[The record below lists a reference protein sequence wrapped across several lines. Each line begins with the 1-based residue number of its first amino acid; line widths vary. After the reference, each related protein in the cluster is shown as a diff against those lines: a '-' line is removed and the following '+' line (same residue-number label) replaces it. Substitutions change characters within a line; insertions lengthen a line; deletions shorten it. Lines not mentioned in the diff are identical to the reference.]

1 MSVRATL
8 VRPTDDP
15 SLEAPLNK
23 LLPAW
28 LAALLAAAFVV
39 SCSDD
44 NDAPPT
50 PLGAE
55 GVTQVARHLLAEV
68 SPDTAAGQL
77 LQLTRAV
84 IPAGQSIAPH
94 THPGPQLAVI
104 VNGTLT
110 YTVIDGEVTV
120 VRAAETGSE
129 KVETYSSGSTI
140 ELAPGDV
147 IQESLGMVHEAINET
162 DEIVIIY
169 LSSLFPEGVP
179 AASPIQ

>member
-1 MSVRATL
+1 
-8 VRPTDDP
+8 
-15 SLEAPLNK
+15 LNK

-28 LAALLAAAFVV
+28 LAAVLLATLVM
-39 SCSDD
+39 SCGDD
-44 NDAPPT
+44 DDTPT

-55 GVTQVARHLLAEV
+55 GVTQVARQLLAEV

-77 LQLTRAV
+77 LELTRVV
-84 IPAGQSIAPH
+84 IPPGQSIAPH

-120 VRAAETGSE
+120 TRAAETGSQT
-129 KVETYSSGSTI
+129 VETHGSGSTFD
-140 ELAPGDV
+140 LAPGDV
-147 IQESLGMVHEAINET
+147 IQETAGMVHEAINET

-169 LSSLFPEGVP
+169 LSSLFPEGAP
-179 AASPIQ
+179 AASPVQ